1 MISNQDIGSLKYVG
15 MLLTSGVWIATDIYF
30 LVKLNKIKKEQ
41 KNDNKSCTLV
51 KTNVSSQTLI
61 LIVLLMIDF
70 VYKYKIA
77 SIAGSIAYKIGN
89 LLTISIVSLFV
100 LPTFLSYNIV
110 MNNSGSI
117 YSDRV
122 INSLIGYHSIA
133 ITLKTI
139 LLIMVFLP
147 ATKNNKMIK
156 FMVKPELTYNSS
168 GLSPLV
174 VPKDIAKAPVP
185 TPRSEVKPKA
195 PEVKPRPEVKPK
207 APIEISPSS
216 DSALRKRSSKKND

>member
-15 MLLTSGVWIATDIYF
+15 MLLTSGIWIATDIYF
-30 LVKLNKIKKEQ
+30 LVKLNKIKKDQ
-41 KNDNKSCTLV
+41 SNNKTCTLA
-51 KTNVSSQTLI
+51 KADVSTRTFFLI
-61 LIVLLMIDF
+61 SLLMIDF

-110 MNNSGSI
+110 MNSGGST
-117 YSDRV
+117 YSDRLLKG
-122 INSLIGYHSIA
+122 LIFYHSIA

-147 ATKNNKMIK
+147 ATKDNKMIK
-156 FMVKPELTYNSS
+156 FMVKPELTYNVS

-174 VPKDIAKAPVP
+174 VPKDIAKVP
-185 TPRSEVKPKA
+185 EVKPKA
-195 PEVKPRPEVKPK
+195 PEVKPK

-216 DSALRKRSSKKND
+216 DSGLRKRSSKKDD